1 VSEPPPPGFPVPPGT
16 SVPSGIPVPPG
27 TSVPPGIPASDAE
40 RDAAAEKLA
49 DAVAA
54 GRLSLADHGARLEA
68 LFAAKTSDEVEAVT
82 ADLPA
87 RAVRKSGLYRSVDA
101 YRCVIIGGAIQ
112 RTGRFTIGRF
122 CAVNAAF
129 GQLDLDLRTARPS
142 QREIDLTI
150 WSVLSTVSITVPHSW
165 GLTDKTFVLGKSR
178 TTADREASSHAPILR
193 IRGACLGGSFR
204 LTQA

>member
-1 VSEPPPPGFPVPPGT
+1 MSGPDVSF
-16 SVPSGIPVPPG
+16 
-27 TSVPPGIPASDAE
+27 PASDAE

-54 GRLSLADHGARLEA
+54 GRLSLADHGTRLEA
-68 LFAAKTSDEVEAVT
+68 LFAARTSDEVEAVT

-87 RAVRKSGLYRSVDA
+87 LPVRKSGLYRSVDA
-101 YRCVIIGGAIQ
+101 YRCTVIGGTIR

-122 CAVNAAF
+122 CAVNVAF
-129 GQLDLDLRTARPS
+129 GHVDLDLRTAMPS

-150 WSVLSTVSITVPHSW
+150 WSVLSTVAITVPRWW
-165 GLTDKTFVLGKSR
+165 GLTDKTFVVGMSH
-178 TTADREASSHAPILR
+178 AVPGREADSQAPVLR
-193 IRGACLGGSFR
+193 IRGACIGGSFR

>member
-1 VSEPPPPGFPVPPGT
+1 VSGPPSPGF
-16 SVPSGIPVPPG
+16 
-27 TSVPPGIPASDAE
+27 PASDAE
-40 RDAAAEKLA
+40 RDSAADKLA

-68 LFAAKTSDEVEAVT
+68 VFAARTSDEVEAVT

-87 RAVRKSGLYRSVDA
+87 RAARKSGLYRSVDA
-101 YRCVIIGGAIQ
+101 YRCVVIGGAIQ

-129 GQLDLDLRTARPS
+129 GRVDLDLRAARPS

-150 WSVLSTVSITVPHSW
+150 WSVLSTISVTVPHWW
-165 GLTDKTFVLGKSR
+165 GLTDKTFVFGQSR
-178 TTADREASSHAPILR
+178 TIPDREADSHAPVLR
-193 IRGACLGGSFR
+193 IRGACLGGSFN